1 MYELILHSS
10 ANTQRAPSEEKTMN
24 GYLIFILA
32 VLILSWLLDLVLE
45 MLNLRSLT
53 PDLPAEFQGSYD
65 AGKYATSQ
73 QYLRDT
79 TRFGSI
85 AGTFFLLLTG
95 AFILLGGFNFV
106 DCIARAAGF
115 GEIPTGLCF
124 AGILLLATDIIHIPF
139 SAYGTFV
146 IEERYG
152 FNKTTLKVFIVDHL
166 KGWLLAAAIGAPV
179 LALVLWFFQK
189 TGPLAWL
196 WCWGAVTVIQI
207 VLMFLAPAVIMPFF
221 NKFTPLADGE
231 LKEAIEGYAREQNF
245 RMQGIFTMD
254 GSRRSTKSNAFFT
267 GFGRFRRIV
276 LFDTLIAKHS
286 VDELVAILAH
296 EVGHYKKRHIIRLL
310 AMSIATSG
318 IMFFILSLFL
328 NNPSLSAAFRMEHT
342 SLYATLFF
350 FAFLYAPIEMLIGIG
365 ANMLSRRH
373 EFEADAFAARTVNSS
388 EPLITALKKLSVDNL
403 SNLTPHPAKVFF
415 EYSHPPV
422 LTRIQSL
429 RRSA

>member
-1 MYELILHSS
+1 
-10 ANTQRAPSEEKTMN
+10 MN

-32 VLILSWLLDLVLE
+32 VLILSWLLDCALE

-53 PDLPAEFQGSYD
+53 PDLPAEFKGWYD

-73 QYLRDT
+73 QYLRDIT
-79 TRFGSI
+79 GFGCI
-85 AGTFFLLLTG
+85 ADTFFLILTA

-106 DCIARAAGF
+106 DTIARSAGLA
-115 GEIPTGLCF
+115 EIPTGLLF
-124 AGILLLATDIIHIPF
+124 SGILLLASDIIHMPF

-152 FNKTTLKVFIVDHL
+152 FNTTTFQVFIADHL
-166 KGWLLAAAIGAPV
+166 KGWLLAAAIGGPV
-179 LALVLWFFQK
+179 LGLVLWFFQK
-189 TGPLAWL
+189 TGSPAWL
-196 WCWGAVTVIQI
+196 WCWGVVTAIQI
-207 VLMFLAPAVIMPFF
+207 VLMFLAPAVIMPLF
-221 NKFTPLADGE
+221 NTFTPLADGG
-231 LKEAIEGYAREQNF
+231 LKEAIERYAREQQF
-245 RMQGIFTMD
+245 KVQGIYTMD

-276 LFDTLIAKHS
+276 LFDTLIEKHS
-286 VDELVAILAH
+286 ADELVAILAH
-296 EVGHYKKRHIIRLL
+296 EVGHYKKRHIIRMLV
-310 AMSIATSG
+310 MSVATSG
-318 IMFFILSLFL
+318 IMFYILSLFL
-328 NNPSLSAAFRMEHT
+328 NNPSLSAAFRMEHV
-342 SLYATLFF
+342 SVYATLLF
-350 FAFLYAPIEMLIGIG
+350 FAFLYAPIERLIGIG

-373 EFEADAFAARTVNSS
+373 EFEADDFAARSVKTS

-422 LTRIQSL
+422 LERIRSL

>member
-1 MYELILHSS
+1 MS
-10 ANTQRAPSEEKTMN
+10 
-24 GYLIFILA
+24 GYLIFVLA
-32 VLILSWLLDLVLE
+32 VLILSWLLDLAIE
-45 MLNLRSLT
+45 MLNLRSLK
-53 PDLPAEFQGSYD
+53 PGLPGEFQGWYD

-79 TRFGSI
+79 TIFGCI
-85 AGTFFLLLTG
+85 ADTFFLILTV
-95 AFILLGGFNFV
+95 AFIMLGGFNVV
-106 DCIARAAGF
+106 DSIARAASL

-124 AGILLLATDIIHIPF
+124 AGMLILASDIIHIPF
-139 SAYGTFV
+139 SAYSTFV

-166 KGWLLAAAIGAPV
+166 KSWLLAAAIGGPM

-189 TGPLAWL
+189 TGTLAWL

-207 VLMFLAPAVIMPFF
+207 VLMFLAPAVIMPLF

-231 LKEAIEGYAREQNF
+231 LKEAIERYAREQQF
-245 RMQGIFTMD
+245 KMQGLFTMD

-276 LFDTLIAKHS
+276 LFDTLIAQHG

-310 AMSIATSG
+310 AISIATSG
-318 IMFFILSLFL
+318 IMFYILSLFL

-373 EFEADAFAARTVNSS
+373 EFEADDFAARTVKSPA
-388 EPLITALKKLSVDNL
+388 PLITALKKLSVDNL
-403 SNLTPHPAKVFF
+403 SNLTPNPAKVFLQ
-415 EYSHPPV
+415 YSHPPV
-422 LTRIQSL
+422 LERIQRL
-429 RRSA
+429 RRFA

>member
-1 MYELILHSS
+1 
-10 ANTQRAPSEEKTMN
+10 MN

-32 VLILSWLLDLVLE
+32 VLILSWLLDLALE

-53 PDLPAEFQGSYD
+53 PELPTEFQGWYD

-79 TRFGSI
+79 TRFGCFSS
-85 AGTFFLLLTG
+85 TFLMALTL
-95 AFILLGGFNFV
+95 AFILLGGFDLV
-106 DCIARAAGF
+106 DRIARAADF

-124 AGILLLATDIIHIPF
+124 AGILILASDIIHIPI
-139 SAYGTFV
+139 SAYSTFV

-152 FNKTTLKVFIVDHL
+152 FNKTTLKVFIIDHL
-166 KGWLLAAAIGAPV
+166 KGWLLAAAIGGPV

-189 TGPLAWL
+189 TGPLAWI
-196 WCWGAVTVIQI
+196 WCWGALTVIQI
-207 VLMFLAPAVIMPFF
+207 VLMFFAPAVIMPLF
-221 NKFTPLADGE
+221 NKFIPLADGE
-231 LKEAIEGYAREQNF
+231 LKSAIERYAEGQHF
-245 RMQGIFTMD
+245 KLKGIFTMD

-276 LFDTLIAKHS
+276 LYDTLIEKHS

-296 EVGHYKKRHIIRLL
+296 EVGHYKKRHIIWLL

-318 IMFFILSLFL
+318 VMFFILSLFL

-350 FAFLYAPIEMLIGIG
+350 FVFLYAPIEILLGIG
-365 ANMLSRRH
+365 ANMLSRKH
-373 EFEADAFAARTVNSS
+373 EFEADAFAARTVKSS
-388 EPLITALKKLSVDNL
+388 DPLITALKKLSVDNF
-403 SNLTPHPAKVFF
+403 SNLTPHPAKVFL

-422 LTRIQSL
+422 LKRIQSL
-429 RRSA
+429 RRTA

>member
-1 MYELILHSS
+1 
-10 ANTQRAPSEEKTMN
+10 MN
-24 GYLIFILA
+24 GYLVFILA
-32 VLILSWLLDLVLE
+32 VLILSWFLDLVIE
-45 MLNLRSLT
+45 ILNLRSLK
-53 PDLPAEFQGSYD
+53 PELPAEFQGWYD
-65 AGKYATSQ
+65 DGKYAASQ
-73 QYLRDT
+73 QYLRET
-79 TRFGSI
+79 TIFGCI
-85 AGTFFLLLTG
+85 ADTFFLILTV
-95 AFILLGGFNFV
+95 AFILLGGFNYV
-106 DCIARAAGF
+106 DGIARAAGF

-124 AGILLLATDIIHIPF
+124 AGILLLASDIIHIPF

-152 FNKTTLKVFIVDHL
+152 FNKTTLKVFVADHL
-166 KGWLLAAAIGAPV
+166 KGWLLAAAIGGPV

-189 TGPLAWL
+189 AGPLSWL
-196 WCWGAVTVIQI
+196 WCWGAVTAIQI
-207 VLMFLAPAVIMPFF
+207 LLMFFAPAVIMPFF
-221 NKFTPLADGE
+221 NTFTPLADGE
-231 LKEAIEGYAREQNF
+231 LKEAIERYAREQRF

-296 EVGHYKKRHIIRLL
+296 EVGHYKKRHVFRMF
-310 AMSIATSG
+310 AMSMATSG
-318 IMFFILSLFL
+318 IMFFVLSLFL

-350 FAFLYAPIEMLIGIG
+350 FAFLYAPIEMFFGIG

-373 EFEADAFAARTVNSS
+373 EFEADGFAASTVKNPV
-388 EPLITALKKLSVDNL
+388 PLITALKKLSVDNL

-422 LTRIQSL
+422 LERIHRL
-429 RRSA
+429 RRFR